1 MLHPGRG
8 VESRAGRLADGLGDH
23 GGLVDIINPEFDHRR
38 HARQI
43 EQALRGAQVREGPG
57 SVKIIEARVE
67 HAHDAEMAELRYY
80 TVRRE
85 RTLRAGYQ
93 HRVTH
98 EDTERLGQLLAD
110 DQRVGVR
117 EAFGEARERPLLDS
131 GEQVGNPHLALG
143 VDAFQHHALSARAG
157 RDQNFLV
164 ERRCARDHVR
174 QMREALAQLL
184 VVLDAVVRG
193 PDQVDVRRGPEQAVF
208 ELLAEAVIDGQSHH
222 QRAHARRHAQHG
234 DHRDD
239 GNHSLLALGPKVAES
254 DEQFEPV
261 QILSRFLS

>member
-1 MLHPGRG
+1 MERKHGPDLARPRSHRHQHGDVAVLLHHHHGQGDKDIERRHQHDQADGQDGHQALQAKGAEERAVLLHPGRG

-43 EQALRGAQVREGPG
+43 EQALRGAQVRKGPG
-57 SVKIIEARVE
+57 GVKIIEARVE

-85 RTLRAGYQ
+85 RTLRAGHQ

-98 EDTERLGQLLAD
+98 EDAERLGQLLAD

-157 RDQNFLV
+157 
-164 ERRCARDHVR
+164 
-174 QMREALAQLL
+174 
-184 VVLDAVVRG
+184 
-193 PDQVDVRRGPEQAVF
+193 
-208 ELLAEAVIDGQSHH
+208 
-222 QRAHARRHAQHG
+222 
-234 DHRDD
+234 
-239 GNHSLLALGPKVAES
+239 
-254 DEQFEPV
+254 
-261 QILSRFLS
+261 